1 MKAALICG
9 IFREKHRIFVH
20 PPREMPFFPVCPIVR
35 PSCARRPCDPETTPK
50 VRPAAA
56 NRGVAARK
64 RNVLSFRLHPLL
76 ARYLAVRKRNET
88 VLFLD

>member
-1 MKAALICG
+1 MKVALICG
-9 IFREKHRIFVH
+9 IFRENTGFLRILCAKC
-20 PPREMPFFPVCPIVR
+20 PFFQYAL
-35 PSCARRPCDPETTPK
+35 SCARHAPAAPILSRNRAES
-50 VRPAAA
+50 RPAAA

>member
-9 IFREKHRIFVH
+9 IFRVKSRIFERG
-20 PPREMPFFPVCPIVR
+20 PREIPFFPVCAIVR
-35 PSCARRPCDPETTPK
+35 PSCARRPYDPETTPK

-56 NRGVAARK
+56 NRIAACRQ
-64 RNVLSFRLHPLL
+64 NALSFRLHPLL

>member
-9 IFREKHRIFVH
+9 IFREKYRIFVH

-35 PSCARRPCDPETTPK
+35 PSCARRPLRPRNRAES
-50 VRPAAA
+50 RPAAA
-56 NRGVAARK
+56 NRVAARK
-64 RNVLSFRLHPLL
+64 RNALSFRLHPLL
-76 ARYLAVRKRNET
+76 ARYLAVRRRNET